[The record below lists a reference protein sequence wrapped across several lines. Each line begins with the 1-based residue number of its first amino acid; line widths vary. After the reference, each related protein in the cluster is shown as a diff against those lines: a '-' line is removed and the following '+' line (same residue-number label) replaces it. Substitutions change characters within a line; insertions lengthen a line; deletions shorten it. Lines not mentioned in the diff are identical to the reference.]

1 MLVWFR
7 LFNPIDYHTLIIILS
22 YLSGWWYTY
31 PSENSWSESQLGG
44 ADIPNCFWKVIQNSM
59 VPVTTN
65 QLSII
70 GSGKNAT
77 GCRAANEPIF
87 IPHDGSMV
95 LVY

>member
-7 LFNPIDYHTLIIILS
+7 LFNPIDYHILS

-70 GSGKNAT
+70 GSGNAGTRHGLFTLFILFRAAT
-77 GCRAANEPIF
+77 GRAA
-87 IPHDGSMV
+87 MV